1 MGEKKYLLIIV
12 IIILL
17 IVGKMCK
24 GDLFKSTMQKEEQEV
39 NKDESLTNN
48 TREETSQEEV
58 INTQDDN
65 ETAVITNETAVSE
78 KKAYMEMYPDMY
90 VNKKVEIPLAKLDE
104 NILDFRKYLF
114 QYPVNNNVQNDKRVA
129 YLTFD
134 DGPSDNTRKVLDI
147 LEKYNI
153 KATFFMIA
161 ETITPERY
169 DLVKEMM
176 AEGHVVGIHTY
187 SHNYRQIYASVEA
200 YLNDFYLAYTRMY
213 EVTGQQPTVFRFPG
227 GSSNCFMKGIKK
239 EVIAE
244 MQRRGF
250 TYYDWQVSAEDAV
263 GNPTRRSIMRNVAK
277 DFKRFRKPIILLHDS
292 SINSLM
298 VQSLED
304 IIKLIKGEGYTFDTV
319 DKR

>member
-292 SINSLM
+292 SINSLT

-304 IIKLIKGEGYTFDTV
+304 IIKLIKEEGYTFDTV